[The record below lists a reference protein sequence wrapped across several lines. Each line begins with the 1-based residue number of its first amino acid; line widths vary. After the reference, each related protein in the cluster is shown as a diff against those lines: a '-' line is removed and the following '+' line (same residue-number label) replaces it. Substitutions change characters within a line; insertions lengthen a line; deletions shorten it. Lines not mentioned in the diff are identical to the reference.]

1 MFPPHVMTTEAHV
14 GLKKGRVS
22 WFLLSGERSHQSLMA
37 VLNKLLQ
44 VTHKGIKVSRL
55 LWTLHIWFFL
65 STEKT
70 KQKWSRV
77 TINKG
82 ENVQLVLE
90 SLEPGSPSEFT
101 VDFLLKKNKTEGTV
115 VFYIL
120 AICEESCTTDINCKK
135 LYN

>member
-1 MFPPHVMTTEAHV
+1 
-14 GLKKGRVS
+14 
-22 WFLLSGERSHQSLMA
+22 MA

-120 AICEESCTTDINCKK
+120 AILKNLAPQT
-135 LYN
+135 